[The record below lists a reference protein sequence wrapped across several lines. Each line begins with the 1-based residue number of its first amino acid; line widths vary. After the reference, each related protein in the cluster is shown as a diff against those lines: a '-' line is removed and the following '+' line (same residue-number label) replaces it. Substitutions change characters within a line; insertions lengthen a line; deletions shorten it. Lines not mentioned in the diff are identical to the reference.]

1 MKIKKFPQSCVL
13 ITSNSGSGILIDS
26 GKLKYQESF
35 LEDWG
40 GKWKLCLLHIN
51 MATTFTQML

>member
-13 ITSNSGSGILIDS
+13 ITSNSGSGLLIDP

-40 GKWKLCLLHIN
+40 GKSGSCVCY
-51 MATTFTQML
+51 T